1 MSLLFNNQCLWKW
14 HQEIGGN
21 KTLKKPSFKKRATAF
36 KLNISDII
44 YGTYHKSEEGSFL
57 DTRYGLK
64 ILRAHIMATVIEKFE
79 SNTESTPSDETRKD
93 YATLTVDDGT
103 GVIRIKTWQ
112 EDTSLIK
119 PISIG
124 DIVDI
129 VGRIREYED
138 ELYLLPEAIN
148 KVADPNWELVRELE
162 IIESKR
168 EYLPARPALSKSEIS
183 EGDRKDGYIVGE
195 LETTEETK
203 AEIESKVALHGTLFE
218 LIEQHRED
226 GVTAKDLFQE
236 LSKFSK
242 EDIKAALISL
252 IKEGAIYEPKPGYYR
267 RT

>member
-1 MSLLFNNQCLWKW
+1 LWKW
-14 HQEIGGN
+14 HEEIGGH
-21 KTLKKPSFKKRATAF
+21 KTLKKSGFKKRATAF

-44 YGTYHKSEEGSFL
+44 CGTYHRSEEGSLL

-64 ILRAHIMATVIEKFE
+64 ILRAHIMATVIDKFE
-79 SNTESTPSDETRKD
+79 SNNESTPSDETRKD

-112 EDTSLIK
+112 EDTNLIK
-119 PISIG
+119 SINIG

-138 ELYLLPEAIN
+138 ELYLMPEAIN

-162 IIESKR
+162 IIEAKR
-168 EYLPARPALSKSEIS
+168 EYLPARPAPSKSEIA
-183 EGDRKDGYIVGE
+183 EEDNKDSYIVGE
-195 LETTEETK
+195 LETTEDTK
-203 AEIESKVALHGTLFE
+203 AEIESKVALQGTLFE
-218 LIEQHRED
+218 LIEQYREN
-226 GVTAKDLFQE
+226 GVATKDLFQE

-242 EDIKAALISL
+242 KDIKAALISL